1 MSFSFF
7 PSARNLTVEGGNFVN
22 IDGITPGVVIS
33 GTTFILSK
41 SNTSTFPTGTYT
53 GAQIQTNPDLFKI
66 SSPGIQEDE
75 KGQNGR
81 DTKKGVA
88 INWQSQAH

>member
-53 GAQIQTNPDLFKI
+53 GAQIQTIEPRSIQDLFPRSRKMRRGRMG
-66 SSPGIQEDE
+66 GIRKRE
-75 KGQNGR
+75 
-81 DTKKGVA
+81 
-88 INWQSQAH
+88 WQ